1 MSLEALKQELS
12 ALKPD
17 EQRQVVAFLVSL
29 QDGRD
34 EAYRRKLSEKID
46 KPASGFATLR
56 EVDERLGFSDD
67 KS

>member
-1 MSLEALKQELS
+1 MSIETLKQELS

-17 EQRQVVAFLVSL
+17 EQRQVVAFLLSL

-34 EAYRRKLSEKID
+34 EAYRKKLSKKID
-46 KPASGFATLR
+46 NPASGFATLR
-56 EVDERLGFSDD
+56 EMDKRLGFSDD